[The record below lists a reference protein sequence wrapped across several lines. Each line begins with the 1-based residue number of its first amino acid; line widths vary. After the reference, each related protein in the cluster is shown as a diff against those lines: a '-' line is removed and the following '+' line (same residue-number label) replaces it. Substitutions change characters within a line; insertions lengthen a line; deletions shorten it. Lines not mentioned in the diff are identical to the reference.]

1 VAPLSPK
8 SATPSRTTKA
18 EQRQLLLK
26 RIKELVVL
34 IFQNAT
40 WEVLLEKVQL
50 VDQCANCLLQKPK
63 QKN

>member
-1 VAPLSPK
+1 LK
-8 SATPSRTTKA
+8 S
-18 EQRQLLLK
+18 
-26 RIKELVVL
+26 IKELVVL

-50 VDQCANCLLQKPK
+50 VDQCANSLLQKPK